1 LLRDGGLQVPVVVVI
16 SWEVLQVGFE
26 LLVFCETGLV
36 VTVIRRNRDEVL
48 AQPRAE
54 PGRRPGAGDRD
65 EAGGVLRRAGVEKRL
80 SWTTPSA
87 LDSP

>member
-26 LLVFCETGLV
+26 LLVFCETGPV

-48 AQPRAE
+48 AQDDALHP
-54 PGRRPGAGDRD
+54 DRVW
-65 EAGGVLRRAGVEKRL
+65 EQ
-80 SWTTPSA
+80 A
-87 LDSP
+87 LDGCLPRPSR